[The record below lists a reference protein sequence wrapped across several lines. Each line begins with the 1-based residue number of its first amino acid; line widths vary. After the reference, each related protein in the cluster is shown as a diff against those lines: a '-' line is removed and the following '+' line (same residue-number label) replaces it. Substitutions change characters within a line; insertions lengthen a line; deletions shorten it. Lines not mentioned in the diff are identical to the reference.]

1 MHISIG
7 HVPDHGP
14 GRRDQW
20 TFEWRYLSLSRWPFP
35 GPCDRRPAPQD
46 GAQYI
51 MLDYINNFK
60 NETQKVLVAAVTAAA
75 AVTPSL
81 LAAGPGAWLC
91 V

>member
-1 MHISIG
+1 
-7 HVPDHGP
+7 
-14 GRRDQW
+14 
-20 TFEWRYLSLSRWPFP
+20 
-35 GPCDRRPAPQD
+35 
-46 GAQYI
+46 